1 MTDERKLAGAES
13 LAQMELSQGGAQ
25 ACQTRV
31 NQNWK
36 KRECDMAYHTRS
48 IALIFVWESA
58 PLQSGNSSNF
68 ALYRITPLPGLA
80 FHDATTPP
88 GYCSN
93 KHTK

>member
-13 LAQMELSQGGAQ
+13 LAEMELSQGGAQ

-48 IALIFVWESA
+48 IALIFVWEAA
-58 PLQSGNSSNF
+58 PLQS
-68 ALYRITPLPGLA
+68 
-80 FHDATTPP
+80 
-88 GYCSN
+88 
-93 KHTK
+93 